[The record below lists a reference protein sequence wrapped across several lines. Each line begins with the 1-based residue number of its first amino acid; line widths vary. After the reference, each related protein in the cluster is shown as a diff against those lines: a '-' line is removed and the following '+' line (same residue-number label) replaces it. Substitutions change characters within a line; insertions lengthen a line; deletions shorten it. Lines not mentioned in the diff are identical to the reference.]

1 MQSLNQM
8 KYTYYISD
16 PQIIEYK
23 AQFQS
28 DIRFNSVND
37 VFEEAE
43 RLAPLD
49 WKEGEVLLE
58 KVLEKQ
64 VEVKENKTEDI
75 LETLTV

>member
-1 MQSLNQM
+1 M

-16 PQIIEYK
+16 PQIIDYK

-28 DIRFNSVND
+28 DKRFNSVND